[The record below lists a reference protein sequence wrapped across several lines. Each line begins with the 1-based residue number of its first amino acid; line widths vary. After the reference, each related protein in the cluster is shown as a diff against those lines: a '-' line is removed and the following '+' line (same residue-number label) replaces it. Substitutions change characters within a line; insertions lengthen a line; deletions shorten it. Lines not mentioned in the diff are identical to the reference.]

1 MVKKKWPEFLK
12 QKKLFHQMIFSN
24 KVFSKNEYTNKIIC
38 FIVKLQPDICNMIGR
53 KCGGF

>member
-12 QKKLFHQMIFSN
+12 QKNLFHQMIFSN

-38 FIVKLQPDICNMIGR
+38 FIVTLQSDICNMIGR